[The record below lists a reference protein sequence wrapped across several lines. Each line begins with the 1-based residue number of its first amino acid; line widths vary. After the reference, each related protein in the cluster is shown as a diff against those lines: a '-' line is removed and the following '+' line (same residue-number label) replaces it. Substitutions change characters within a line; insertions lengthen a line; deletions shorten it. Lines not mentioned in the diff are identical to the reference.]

1 MEIAKD
7 LMASLR
13 GRFGPQL
20 TDPVEPGLAWPD
32 LHARLT
38 AAHAAAGELARGEP
52 VLAGSFEQWNSAGG
66 KTSRSVNR
74 TDLADGKCAQRIDA
88 TFAGTTTAGGR
99 GQ

>member
-13 GRFGPQL
+13 DRFGTRLPV
-20 TDPVEPGLAWPD
+20 PVETGLAWPD
-32 LHARLT
+32 LHARFA
-38 AAHAAAGELARGEP
+38 AAHAAAGQLGRNEP
-52 VLAGSFEQWNSAGG
+52 ALAGSFELWNLAGG
-66 KTSRSVNR
+66 NTSRSVNR

-88 TFAGTTTAGGR
+88 TFAGAITAGGR